1 MHMYRHCLWGG
12 IGHLSIIM
20 KVKKR
25 LLYQDFHWLGFFKN
39 FNIWQP
45 PSPIPHPNNFFEI
58 VANCASLFG
67 NDFQGKKYLIT
78 RDFTAYFDRS
88 ALQYG
93 GAPCVTGITDSTNT
107 NRRHS
112 LLRVLLEVYLIK
124 SPLLKKTINKLI
136 FIEI

>member
-1 MHMYRHCLWGG
+1 MDFSKILIFDNPLPQYPTP
-12 IGHLSIIM
+12 II
-20 KVKKR
+20 
-25 LLYQDFHWLGFFKN
+25 
-39 FNIWQP
+39 
-45 PSPIPHPNNFFEI
+45 FFEI

-67 NDFQGKKYLIT
+67 NDFQEKKYLIT
-78 RDFTAYFDRS
+78 RDFIAYFDRS

-93 GAPCVTGITDSTNT
+93 GAQCVSGITDSTK